1 MASNPWM
8 LRPLFGGWQLVML
21 PAAAWQLVPG
31 RYRARVW
38 PRAGGVPP
46 GLGGL
51 GEDALEARH
60 QGRVQRSS
68 IAACIPSIVVDSTM
82 KLPSE
87 PDPGSAGSSSCVSSY
102 SYPVGDCST
111 FEVLADS
118 PTFNTATSRGPSPC
132 DEL

>member
-1 MASNPWM
+1 MYGHVQEGW
-8 LRPLFGGWQLVML
+8 RPAL
-21 PAAAWQLVPG
+21 A
-31 RYRARVW
+31 
-38 PRAGGVPP
+38 
-46 GLGGL
+46 
-51 GEDALEARH
+51 ALERTLS
-60 QGRVQRSS
+60 RPDIKDVQRSS

-118 PTFNTATSRGPSPC
+118 PTFNTATSHGPSPC